1 MISRTFSRAG
11 LGGLVVLLLLAAS
24 GNALAQAPR
33 PGQPVAPPPMAPP
46 PVPAQPAP
54 APAAPA
60 AAPLTGTAPATQ
72 PGAQPGAQPAAP
84 GAAQVPGAHPKL
96 SLDDALARFNR
107 QGFDLIIADA
117 QIAMSQADKVN
128 LTAGINPTLFGG
140 VGKTLGYDPS
150 KGNGYPDS
158 AATPCGGCSEWGV
171 NAGITDNAAIM
182 RFLVGKRELRSGVAD
197 AAIAAAKMNKEDARR
212 VLSSQ
217 VKASYIEAARA
228 TKALALA
235 TDTRDSWVESLAK
248 FQIQLNA
255 GKENVDSGTV
265 ARVETAKLQAE
276 MVVDQTTIAI
286 DSAKFNLLF
295 LLGDRTGQS
304 DFDVD
309 PDTVNFNVPARVN
322 GAALDALLREAR
334 DRRPDLKVIV
344 AQKDHAQQGI
354 ELAKRERV
362 PDIAVGLNYSQTGTG
377 QNALSP
383 PTLGL
388 GLTIPLPIF
397 YQNQG
402 DIAHAQADLSLQE
415 TAEKRTLSQIDTD
428 VRSAWKQ
435 YLAARTIIER
445 YESGHLLE
453 RAQYAVGI
461 IEKQVA
467 LGKGGISFIDL
478 LDARRTYTTVKT
490 DHINALAVY
499 WNAVFALEH
508 AVGAD
513 LRH

>member
-1 MISRTFSRAG
+1 MISSTLARAG
-11 LGGLVVLLLLAAS
+11 LSALVVSLLLATS
-24 GNALAQAPR
+24 ENALAQAPR
-33 PGQPVAPPPMAPP
+33 PGQPLAPPPAARP

-54 APAAPA
+54 VPTGPVTTPPPALPPTLPA
-60 AAPLTGTAPATQ
+60 S
-72 PGAQPGAQPAAP
+72 QPAAP
-84 GAAQVPGAHPKL
+84 VAAGVDVARPKL
-96 SLDDALARFNR
+96 SLDDALARFDK

-117 QIAMSQADKVN
+117 QIAMSQAEKVN
-128 LTAGINPTLFGG
+128 LTAAINPTLFGG
-140 VGKTLGYDPS
+140 VGKTFGYNPS
-150 KGNGYPDS
+150 QGNGYPDGAS
-158 AATPCGGCSEWGV
+158 APCGGCSEWGFNV
-171 NAGITDNAAIM
+171 GISDNAAIM
-182 RFLVGKRELRSGVAD
+182 RFLAGKRELRSGVAD
-197 AAIAAAKMNKEDARR
+197 AAIAAARMNKEDARR

-235 TDTRDSWVESLAK
+235 TETRDSWVESLAK
-248 FQIQLNA
+248 FQVQLNA

-295 LLGDRTGQS
+295 LLGDRTGQT
-304 DFDVD
+304 DFDVE
-309 PDTVNFNVPARVN
+309 PETVNFNVPPRVN

-334 DRRPDLKVIV
+334 DRRPDLKLIV
-344 AQKDHAQQGI
+344 AQKDRAQQGI

-388 GLTIPLPIF
+388 GLSIPLPIF

-415 TAEKRTLSQIDTD
+415 TAEKKTLSQIDTD

-461 IEKQVA
+461 IEKQVT

-478 LDARRTYTTVKT
+478 LDARRTYATVKT
-490 DHINALAVY
+490 DHINQLAVY
-499 WNAVFALEH
+499 WNAVFALEQ
-508 AVGAD
+508 AVGGD